1 MTSFMP
7 AFGSFSFTLFA
18 FVVSLSI
25 IVFVHEYG
33 HYIVGRWSGI
43 HAEVF
48 SVGLGPVL
56 YSRVDRR
63 GTKWQIALIPFGG
76 YVKFLGDANIASAPD
91 GSDPSLL
98 QNSADVRHTMQGAPL
113 WARSATVA
121 AGPLFNFMLAI
132 AIFSG
137 IALWQGQARDP
148 LSVGELYSTPYDAN
162 FERGDVFLKVDGV
175 TVPSL
180 EDGQAFSAFLKTL
193 SGKSEHLYEI
203 SRQGDVLQVKG
214 PGMSP
219 ARVVQIMPRSAAAD
233 ARLMQGDVILAVNTL
248 DISNFNDLKQIVEIS
263 QGAELRLKIWRDGEI
278 IETTLVP
285 KRVDE
290 QKPDGQFETAWR
302 IGIIGGEFFFEPELR
317 TLGVADAFGF
327 GASQTWRIMK
337 GSVEGL
343 YYVVTGA
350 ISTCNL
356 SGPIG
361 IAETSGQMARQGS
374 ENFIWFIALMSAAI
388 GMINLFP
395 IPVLDGGH
403 LMFFAYEAVARR
415 PPAPAFLNAVMYL
428 GFAVILSFMSFAL
441 INDVLC

>member
-1 MTSFMP
+1 MTSFIP

-203 SRQGDVLQVKG
+203 SRQGDVLQVK
-214 PGMSP
+214 
-219 ARVVQIMPRSAAAD
+219 
-233 ARLMQGDVILAVNTL
+233 
-248 DISNFNDLKQIVEIS
+248 NDL
-263 QGAELRLKIWRDGEI
+263 R
-278 IETTLVP
+278 
-285 KRVDE
+285 
-290 QKPDGQFETAWR
+290 
-302 IGIIGGEFFFEPELR
+302 
-317 TLGVADAFGF
+317 
-327 GASQTWRIMK
+327 
-337 GSVEGL
+337 
-343 YYVVTGA
+343 
-350 ISTCNL
+350 
-356 SGPIG
+356 
-361 IAETSGQMARQGS
+361 
-374 ENFIWFIALMSAAI
+374 
-388 GMINLFP
+388 
-395 IPVLDGGH
+395 
-403 LMFFAYEAVARR
+403 
-415 PPAPAFLNAVMYL
+415 
-428 GFAVILSFMSFAL
+428 
-441 INDVLC
+441 